1 MQSIRNLS
9 ILCLYLLAFSA
20 HAYDFPSAQSPYV
33 IDQQVKQEMLLGYK
47 LDLLEDKAAK
57 YSLDEV
63 VALAQAGEFQSI
75 LKRSEYSFGTT
86 SSAWWVHFTLVN
98 NSEQPQRLVLR
109 QSYSLIDSLKLWE
122 VVKGHL
128 QSRETGDMLPFVQ
141 REISSNALSFILN
154 IEPKSTHTFF
164 LRYQTSGALT
174 VDLSIY
180 DLIAY
185 SEAQANKQML
195 QGVFYGAVL
204 ALVLY
209 NIFILLIVRDVSYL
223 LYVIYI
229 LTFGLFI
236 SSFSG
241 YSSQYIWP
249 ESPWLANVGLLFFW
263 GALVA
268 MALVFSKQFL
278 NLKVYSPRLNLIAN
292 IFIIIAMCCSV
303 AALFLPYTMVVNILF
318 LLAPPS
324 YILILIAGYQGIKQG
339 SMVAS
344 YFLAAWT
351 ILLIAAVIG
360 TLLSAGIIPEY
371 ASYSPYIIEFGALI
385 EMVLLSIALA
395 SRIRN
400 LQQDTQTDG
409 LTQLY
414 NRRFFDTEFSRLL
427 QLSKRQQRSVA
438 LLLIDIDFF
447 KQFND
452 NFGHDQG
459 DLVLQQVSQ
468 LLKRIARQTDY
479 VCRYG
484 GEEFA
489 IILPDTDVE
498 GAEMIAERM
507 REAVEQ
513 HTVNEQRV
521 TISIGVA
528 VYKGDNMGGIEL
540 FKKADLSLYE
550 AKRSGRNKVIFFSD
564 SLNQADA

>member
-1 MQSIRNLS
+1 MLVIRILPL
-9 ILCLYLLAFSA
+9 LCLCLFSFSA
-20 HAYDFPSAQSPYV
+20 HAFDLPQAQSAFV
-33 IDQQVKQEMLLGYK
+33 IDQPHKQNDQLGYK
-47 LDLLEDKAAK
+47 LDLLEDKDAS

-63 VALAQAGEFQSI
+63 VALAKTGEFQTS
-75 LKRSEYSFGTT
+75 LNRPEHSFGTT
-86 SSAWWVHFTLVN
+86 PSAWWVHFTLVN
-98 NSEQPQRLVLR
+98 HSDQPQRLVLR
-109 QSYSLIDSLKLWE
+109 QGYSLIDSLKLWE
-122 VVKGHL
+122 NIDGHL
-128 QSRETGDMLPFVQ
+128 QSRETGDMLPFSQ
-141 REISSNALSFILN
+141 REISSNALVFILN
-154 IEPKSTHTFF
+154 VAPKSTQTFF

-174 VDLSIY
+174 IDLSLQ
-180 DLIAY
+180 DLVSF
-185 SEAQANKQML
+185 SETQANKQML
-195 QGVFYGAVL
+195 QGGFYGAVL

-209 NIFILLIVRDVSYL
+209 NIFILFIVRDISYL
-223 LYVIYI
+223 LYVVYA
-229 LTFGLFI
+229 LTFGMFI

-249 ESPWLANVGLLFFW
+249 ESPWLANIGLLFFW

-278 NLKVYSPRLNLIAN
+278 NLKFYSPRLNFIAN
-292 IFIIIAMCCSV
+292 VFITIALCSSV
-303 AALFLPYTMVVNILF
+303 AAIFLPYSFVVNVLF

-324 YILILIAGYQGIKQG
+324 YLLIMIAGYHGIKQG
-339 SMVAS
+339 SMVAT
-344 YFLAAWT
+344 YFLAAWAS
-351 ILLIAAVIG
+351 LLVAAIIG
-360 TLLSAGIIPEY
+360 TLLSAGIIPAY

-395 SRIRN
+395 SRIRS
-400 LQQDTQTDG
+400 LEQDTQTDG

-427 QLSKRQQRSVA
+427 KLSRRQQRSVA

-452 NFGHDQG
+452 SFGHDQG

-468 LLKRIARQTDY
+468 LLKKIARQTDY

-489 IILPDTDVE
+489 IILPDTDDD

-507 REAVEQ
+507 REGVEQ
-513 HTVNEQRV
+513 LAVNERRV

-528 VYKGDNMGGIEL
+528 VYKGDSIDEAEL
-540 FKKADLSLYE
+540 FKNADLSLYE
-550 AKRSGRNKVIFFSD
+550 AKRSGRNKVIFFNED
-564 SLNQADA
+564 LLQADA

>member
-1 MQSIRNLS
+1 MQFIRNLS
-9 ILCLYLLAFSA
+9 VLCLCLLAFST
-20 HAYDFPSAQSPYV
+20 HAFDFPPAQSVYV
-33 IDQQVKQEMLLGYK
+33 IDHQGKQGEQLGYN
-47 LDLLEDKAAK
+47 LDLLEDKDAS
-57 YSLDEV
+57 YSLNDV
-63 VALAQAGEFQSI
+63 VALAQAGEFQSS

-86 SSAWWVHFTLVN
+86 SSAWWVNLTLVN
-98 NSEQPQRLVLR
+98 NSEQPQKLVLR
-109 QSYSLIDSLKLWE
+109 QGYSLIDSLKLWE
-122 VVKGHL
+122 SIDGHV
-128 QSRETGDMLPFVQ
+128 QSRETGDMLPFEQ
-141 REISSNALSFILN
+141 REIATNALVFILN
-154 IEPKSTHTFF
+154 LAPKSTHTLF

-174 VDLSIY
+174 IDLSLY
-180 DLIAY
+180 DLVTF
-185 SEAQANKQML
+185 SEAQANKQMI

-209 NIFILLIVRDVSYL
+209 NIFILLIVRDISYL
-223 LYVIYI
+223 LYIVYV
-229 LTFGLFI
+229 LTFGMFI

-249 ESPWLANVGLLFFW
+249 ESPWIANIGLLFFW

-278 NLKVYSPRLNLIAN
+278 NLKFYSPRLNLTAN
-292 IFIIIAMCCSV
+292 IFICIAMCCSV
-303 AALFLPYTMVVNILF
+303 AATFLPYATVVNVLF

-324 YILILIAGYQGIKQG
+324 YILILIAGYQGIKHG
-339 SMVAS
+339 LKVAT
-344 YFLAAWT
+344 YFLAAWA

-360 TLLSAGIIPEY
+360 TLLSAGVIPEY

-427 QLSKRQQRSVA
+427 KLSKRQHRPVA
-438 LLLIDIDFF
+438 LLLVDIDFF

-452 NFGHDQG
+452 KFGHDRG

-468 LLKRIARQTDY
+468 LLKQIARQTDY

-489 IILPDTDVE
+489 IILPDTDAE

-513 HTVNEQRV
+513 RTANEQRV

-528 VYKGDNMGGIEL
+528 VYNGDSMSEIEL

-550 AKRSGRNKVIFFSD
+550 AKRSGRNKVIFFND
-564 SLNQADA
+564 SLMPTDA